1 MTESAA
7 DDRATVHQSV
17 PAEDQVLLDF
27 LAAQRE
33 TVLGIVEG
41 LNEEA
46 WHRSVVP
53 SGWTPARLVEHLSGV
68 ELHWFQGVVADRD
81 TSPSGDEEMPP
92 YDPMAAFVTDWS
104 SADIIAEYRDLC
116 ARSDAV
122 LAVTPLSARP
132 RGKHGDP
139 EVAEPST
146 VRWVVLHVIE
156 EIARHAGHLDI
167 ARELLDGKTRL
178 GQKRSAIL
186 QSPPPAAR

>member
-1 MTESAA
+1 LTEPVAN
-7 DDRATVHQSV
+7 DRATVVQPV

-33 TVLGIVEG
+33 TALAIVEG
-41 LNEEA
+41 LDEEA

-53 SGWTPARLVEHLSGV
+53 SGWTPAGLVEHLSGV
-68 ELHWFQGVVADRD
+68 ELHWFQEVVADAD
-81 TSPSGDEEMPP
+81 ISQPGDEDMAP

-104 SADIIAEYRDLC
+104 SADIIAEYRELC

-132 RGKHGDP
+132 RGTHGDP
-139 EVAEPST
+139 EVAEPPT

-167 ARELLDGKTRL
+167 ARELLDGQIRL
-178 GQKRSAIL
+178 AQKRSASL
-186 QSPPPAAR
+186 QPRPPADR

>member
-1 MTESAA
+1 MTESVAG
-7 DDRATVHQSV
+7 DRVTVNQPVS
-17 PAEDQVLLDF
+17 AEDQVLLNF

-41 LNEEA
+41 LDEEA

-53 SGWTPARLVEHLSGV
+53 SGWTPAGLVEHLSGA
-68 ELHWFQGVVADRD
+68 ELHWFQEVVAAAD
-81 TSPSGDEEMPP
+81 TTPPGVEEMSP

-104 SADIIAEYRDLC
+104 SADIIAEYRELC

-122 LAVTPLSARP
+122 LALTPLSARP
-132 RGKHGDP
+132 RGKHGDS
-139 EVAEPST
+139 EVAEPPT

-156 EIARHAGHLDI
+156 ETARHAGHLDI

-178 GQKRSAIL
+178 AQKRSAGL
-186 QSPPPAAR
+186 QSPPPAAS